1 MSLFADNNG
10 KEQFIE
16 YRYDENRRIYI
27 VTGIFN
33 RIHMKADAG
42 DADHH
47 QPAQRLSRAAGL
59 VDHGSKY

>member
-16 YRYDENRRIYI
+16 YRYDENRRMYI

-33 RIHMKADAG
+33 RIHMKADARTQIVITRHG
-42 DADHH
+42 DHRG
-47 QPAQRLSRAAGL
+47 QRDL
-59 VDHGSKY
+59 